1 MPASK
6 ELEQRLRD
14 EIMRVDAIDVHSH
27 VPASEPFARS
37 LRDIL
42 GYHYY
47 TELAHSAGMSK
58 DAIAP
63 NLPDEQM
70 IPRLLD
76 GMVAI
81 SNTVQY
87 SWLIELARELF
98 GFEEGRLTRQNWQ
111 PLADAVAS
119 SADRPGRAGE
129 IMRLSHIEKVFLTNN
144 FDEDL
149 AAIDRKLFVP
159 CLRADALVFNMAEGR
174 VRKAL
179 ARVSGIEVADGQ
191 SLSRALGAVVEGF
204 RQAGAKSAAISL
216 PPGFQTFVLED
227 GDMGRA
233 LGKAARGVPL
243 ARADEEVLRSG
254 AFFELVGLCREC
266 GLPVQVMC
274 GALRDA
280 YAHGVPQGTDL
291 PQSGDSLRGL
301 LPVLNAFPEVTF
313 CLSVLS
319 DSQVQEL
326 TSYGWIVQNV
336 VLSGHWW
343 YANVPA
349 YIARDLAAR
358 LQSVPKTKLIGYYS
372 DMYKLEFGLAK
383 FNMYRRV
390 LARALARDF
399 VEAGLGTETQALET
413 ARLLLRENAIR
424 IFRL

>member
-1 MPASK
+1 MPASQD
-6 ELEQRLRD
+6 LERRLLD
-14 EIMRVDAIDVHSH
+14 EIMQVEAIDVHSH
-27 VPASEPFARS
+27 VPAGEPFARS

-47 TELAHSAGMSK
+47 TELAHSAGMSR
-58 DAIAP
+58 DAIDP
-63 NLPDEQM
+63 HLRDEQM
-70 IPRLLD
+70 IPRLLE
-76 GMVAI
+76 GMAAI

-87 SWLIELARELF
+87 GWLIELARELF
-98 GFEEGRLTRQNWQ
+98 GFEESRLTRQNWQ
-111 PLADAVAS
+111 PLAEAVAA
-119 SADRPGRAGE
+119 SADRPDRARE
-129 IMRLSHIEKVFLTNN
+129 IMRQSRIERVFLTNN

-149 AAIDRKLFVP
+149 DAIDTKLFVP
-159 CLRADALVFNMAEGR
+159 CLRADSLVFKMGDAA
-174 VRKAL
+174 VRDAL
-179 ARVSGIEVADGQ
+179 AGAVGFAVTDVQGLRH
-191 SLSRALGAVVEGF
+191 ALAAVVERF

-216 PPGFQTFVLED
+216 PPHFRTFVLED
-227 GDMGRA
+227 GDLARA
-233 LGKAARGVPL
+233 LIKAARGLPL
-243 ARADEEVLRSG
+243 VRADEEVLQSG
-254 AFFELVGLCREC
+254 VLFELVSLCRDC
-266 GLPVQVMC
+266 GLPVQVMY

-291 PQSGDSLRGL
+291 PQSGDTLRGL
-301 LPVLNAFPEVTF
+301 LSLLNAFPDVAF

-319 DSQVQEL
+319 DSQAQEL
-326 TSYGWIVQNV
+326 ASYGWILQNV
-336 VLSGHWW
+336 VVSGHWW

-390 LARALARDF
+390 LARVLAREF
-399 VEAGLGTETQALET
+399 VEAGLGAETQALEI